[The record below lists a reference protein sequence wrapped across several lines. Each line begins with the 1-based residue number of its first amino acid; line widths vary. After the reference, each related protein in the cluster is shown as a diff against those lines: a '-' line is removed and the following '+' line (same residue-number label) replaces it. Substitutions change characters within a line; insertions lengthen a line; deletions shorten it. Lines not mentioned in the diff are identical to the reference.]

1 MRVLSSSGASRK
13 RLVAGDMIPI
23 AFTSCCHPRPL
34 ADHGGPMPT
43 TRGLAIAIAT
53 SFLLSFT
60 PAHPVA
66 GATTSVTL
74 RWTTPGDDG
83 LVGRAAAYDLRYS
96 WQPITPE
103 TFLAATQVT
112 GLSAPG
118 PAGSPDSFLVTGLV
132 PRAGYYFAM
141 RTRDDY
147 SNWSPVSNVV
157 YRVLPPYVGVY
168 TRTLAFSLSQ
178 AIPNPARHA
187 SRLDCTL
194 PVPSRVQLDA
204 FDTQGR
210 HVRAIEDGERPAGTE
225 SLAWDLRDDT
235 GRRVAPGL
243 YFLVLRL
250 PGARHVRRVMVVQ

>member
-1 MRVLSSSGASRK
+1 
-13 RLVAGDMIPI
+13 
-23 AFTSCCHPRPL
+23 
-34 ADHGGPMPT
+34 MPS

-53 SFLLSFT
+53 SFLLIAAPA
-60 PAHPVA
+60 PAHATAVA
-66 GATTSVTL
+66 GPTASITL

-83 LVGRAAAYDLRYS
+83 LSGRATAYEIRFSGQLLTAAN
-96 WQPITPE
+96 
-103 TFLAATQVT
+103 FGAAMLVP
-112 GLSAPG
+112 GPPAPG
-118 PAGSPDSFLVTGLV
+118 LAGSPDSLTVSGLA
-132 PRAGYYFAM
+132 PGAGYYFAM
-141 RTRDDY
+141 RTRDDF

-157 YRVLPPYVGVY
+157 YRVLPPYVAVNA
-168 TRTLAFSLSQ
+168 RTLAFSLSQ

-204 FDTQGR
+204 FDAQGR
-210 HVRAIEDGERPAGTE
+210 HVRAIENGERPAGTE
-225 SLAWDLRDDT
+225 SLAWDLRDDS